1 MLSVVLLFGL
11 SVACFGQTQYHVKLF
26 GGEDP
31 AAGYGQAG
39 DGRYVGG
46 TTSLAYSHRVNARLW
61 EVNTGRVTD
70 LNPPGYEQADIQ
82 AMAPGVQGGWCRLVD
97 YSPFHACLWRGTPE
111 SVVDLHPPG
120 VQESY
125 VLGVD
130 DGLQVGF
137 VEDAGGDGG
146 AGVVWRGTA
155 TSAVFMTPSGYYRSG
170 CAAVSQGQIVGET
183 SSYIMADGATL
194 WRSAHPEDY
203 VILKTPASYRYSYAT
218 DIKGDFI
225 VGSAVTVADPFSYFA
240 TVWWGASHIFYN
252 LHDARY
258 VYTSIAATNGRQHAG
273 YSFAY
278 NEEGSA
284 ILHAMVWTGL
294 ENHAIDLHDFLPPG
308 VFKSSQ
314 AYDILDNGSIVGT
327 AYGRNYTDRTVA
339 VVWTPLE
346 RKP

>member
-1 MLSVVLLFGL
+1 
-11 SVACFGQTQYHVKLF
+11 
-26 GGEDP
+26 
-31 AAGYGQAG
+31 
-39 DGRYVGG
+39 
-46 TTSLAYSHRVNARLW
+46 
-61 EVNTGRVTD
+61 
-70 LNPPGYEQADIQ
+70 
-82 AMAPGVQGGWCRLVD
+82 VQGGWRRFND
-97 YSPFHACLWRGTPE
+97 NAHFHACIWHGTPD
-111 SVVDLHPPG
+111 SVVELHPPG
-120 VQESY
+120 IDESY

-130 DGLQVGF
+130 DCLQVGD
-137 VEDAGGDGG
+137 VEDADGEG
-146 AGVVWRGTA
+146 ITGVVWLGTA
-155 TSAVFMTPSGYYRSG
+155 ASARFMTPQGYYLSI
-170 CAAVSQGQIVGET
+170 CYAVSQGQIVGQT
-183 SSYIMADGATL
+183 SSYTMADGATL
-194 WRSAHPEDY
+194 WRSANPEDY
-203 VILKTPASYRYSYAT
+203 VILKTPDSYRYSYAT

-240 TVWWGASHIFYN
+240 TVWWGPSHIFYN

-294 ENHAIDLHDFLPPG
+294 ENHAVDLHDFLPPG
-308 VFKSSQ
+308 VFRSSE

-339 VVWTPLE
+339 VMWTPLE